1 MLQQAAYRFQHVS
14 SRAGGLQDKPFI
26 HHQTVMVPL
35 IVILLHQR
43 VTTRKLRSDCRGY
56 RRQRI
61 GHIVRFTVLLA
72 YQRVS
77 QMGFAKS
84 QESQAGVT
92 QRTLANIGMLNAVL
106 IKMISVIDGEE
117 FIRQLGRQRAG

>member
-1 MLQQAAYRFQHVS
+1 M
-14 SRAGGLQDKPFI
+14 
-26 HHQTVMVPL
+26 
-35 IVILLHQR
+35 
-43 VTTRKLRSDCRGY
+43 
-56 RRQRI
+56 
-61 GHIVRFTVLLA
+61 VLLA

-77 QMGFAKS
+77 QMGFAKG
-84 QESQAGVT
+84 QETQAGVT